1 MGENLCKTMDYRR
14 EVEQQQVYLTAHFKR
29 SVYTFC
35 VRSHWMIPFNLLN
48 GHSHDTFVSLIR
60 TPTGN

>member
-1 MGENLCKTMDYRR
+1 MQNQGLEKRSR
-14 EVEQQQVYLTAHFKR
+14 TATSLPYSHFKR

-48 GHSHDTFVSLIR
+48 GHSNDAFVSLIR
-60 TPTGN
+60 ISTGN